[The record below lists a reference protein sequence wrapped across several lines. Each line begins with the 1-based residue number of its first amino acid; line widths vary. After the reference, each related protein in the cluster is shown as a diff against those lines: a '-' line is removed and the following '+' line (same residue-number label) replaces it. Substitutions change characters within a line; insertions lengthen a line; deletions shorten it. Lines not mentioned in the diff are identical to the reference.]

1 MNVEKKVR
9 LSIHALT
16 AVLNELAE
24 LTYAEHDGDLGIA
37 DLGIASLLHSASAA
51 ITEARID
58 LLDIASLNELAT
70 PPSDLVS
77 MCDLTGQPS
86 DDAAALVAKLDAI

>member
-16 AVLNELAE
+16 AILNELAA
-24 LTYAEHDGDLGIA
+24 LTYEERGCGIA
-37 DLGIASLLHSASAA
+37 VADPGIASLLHSAEAA

-70 PPSDLVS
+70 PPSDIVT
-77 MCDLTGQPS
+77 MCDLIGEPYPWT
-86 DDAAALVAKLDAI
+86 AMVAKLDAI